1 MIINCYLEPITK
13 ERLEQASK
21 DLGRTLEELAEAA
34 ISEAAL
40 NYWKSKQP

>member
-1 MIINCYLEPITK
+1 MIISCYIDEETK
-13 ERLEQASK
+13 ERLEQAAK
-21 DLGRTLEELAEAA
+21 DDGRTINELAEAA